1 MKLNSNVT
9 SWRASNIL
17 QANESA
23 FSKST
28 GRLSSGYKINTSGDD
43 PVGMVISN
51 KMNTVTKSL
60 DKATQNS
67 SSAVNVIQTADGAMT
82 EIKDIIH
89 RLKEL
94 SIQSA
99 NGTNT
104 DADRQ
109 AMQAEMTQLTAE
121 VEHIVQSTEYNG
133 QKLLN
138 GDLGVKGTLYT
149 GDSENKQLDTGIT
162 LASYNNHA
170 MEGFG
175 RSFKVK
181 ENEDGTFEVENPQG
195 FVMKD
200 GTEATSDNFTF
211 DYLSKTLTYSDKD
224 GNELV
229 MDYTDSLKKG
239 EPINLDIVSQGSMI
253 IQVGSTEGQEIEI
266 KIPNLSLNS
275 MGIGKL
281 DISTEESA
289 KESMAKLDTAL
300 SYVSKVNSQLGA
312 FQNRFEANLSNLGV
326 SEENLTE
333 SYSTIRDTDMATEMV
348 EYTKLQILS
357 QAGVSMLTQS
367 NELPQMALQLLQ

>member
-23 FSKST
+23 FSKAT
-28 GRLSSGYKINTSGDD
+28 GRLSSGYKINSSGDD

-138 GDLGVKGTLYT
+138 GDLDVALAVDKPDHPEIEVIPWMREEIILAVPSRYQINQELADYAYDFDAFLKRNEPGGRKSPVPLIRFLNMPFLLLNEQNDIHARTMKICGRAGFSPKVKLVLSQMMTAYYLVCEGQGVTLLRDTIPEYVT
-149 GDSENKQLDTGIT
+149 PNDNIVFYQLDDP
-162 LASYNNHA
+162 LAFRSIYLSYP
-170 MEGFG
+170 
-175 RSFKVK
+175 KK
-181 ENEDGTFEVENPQG
+181 ELPSMHRELI
-195 FVMKD
+195 
-200 GTEATSDNFTF
+200 
-211 DYLSKTLTYSDKD
+211 DYLIDKGD
-224 GNELV
+224 A
-229 MDYTDSLKKG
+229 
-239 EPINLDIVSQGSMI
+239 
-253 IQVGSTEGQEIEI
+253 EG
-266 KIPNLSLNS
+266 LS
-275 MGIGKL
+275 
-281 DISTEESA
+281 
-289 KESMAKLDTAL
+289 
-300 SYVSKVNSQLGA
+300 
-312 FQNRFEANLSNLGV
+312 
-326 SEENLTE
+326 
-333 SYSTIRDTDMATEMV
+333 
-348 EYTKLQILS
+348 
-357 QAGVSMLTQS
+357 
-367 NELPQMALQLLQ
+367 

>member
-149 GDSENKQLDTGIT
+149 GDSDNKQLDTGIT

-175 RSFKVK
+175 RSFTVE
-181 ENEDGTFEVENPQG
+181 ENEDGSLKVVNPEK
-195 FVMKD
+195 FPDNNEK
-200 GTEATSDNFTF
+200 NFTF